1 MARNKILSRTNPLTQ
16 DEKNAWFKS
25 HLPYIRVSLTNHLRV
40 CGNPN
45 LFGTMTEDERHRARI
60 CTYEIGVVTC
70 RRFIEFLG
78 MSIAYNPYRLIQK
91 RDYYAALEDGNAYE
105 VKVIDLGGKWVDIAT
120 LSDAEK
126 DLLTRIY
133 LTGHRASVHLT
144 DSSPYQGEWKIF
156 EDAVKLVD
164 SLLKSHL
171 FDEIGLSP
179 SIQ

>member
-1 MARNKILSRTNPLTQ
+1 MARQQILSRTNPLTPE
-16 DEKNAWFKS
+16 EKDSWFKV

-70 RRFIEFLG
+70 RRLIEFLG
-78 MSIAYNPYRLIQK
+78 MSIAYKPYRLIEK
-91 RDYYAALEDGNAYE
+91 RDYYQAKEDGKVYE
-105 VKVIDLGGKWVDIAT
+105 VKVIDLGGKWVEINT
-120 LSDAEK
+120 LSLTEK

-144 DSSPYQGEWKIF
+144 DSSPYQGEWEIF
-156 EDAVKLVD
+156 DDAVKLVD
-164 SLLKSHL
+164 CLLKKHL
-171 FDEIGLSP
+171 FDEVGLTP
-179 SIQ
+179 STQ